1 MGQINPQNKQS
12 ERSANPFPD
21 RHNYVWL
28 SLLPNLPN
36 CHETEK
42 IMEQEGPFHIEQPD
56 RAGTKIQAA
65 VK

>member
-12 ERSANPFPD
+12 EETENPFPD

-36 CHETEK
+36 WHKIEK
-42 IMEQEGPFHIEQPD
+42 MMEQEWPFYIEQPG